1 MNLKHLATC
10 GVYRAE
16 AYKKVFVLKGG
27 WEEWLKAGYP
37 TEKK

>member
-1 MNLKHLATC
+1 MGYT
-10 GVYRAE
+10 
-16 AYKKVFVLKGG
+16 KVFVLKGG